1 MAVTTER
8 PVQNLVSAPA
18 AHFAPIVLALAEP
31 ERTVP
36 ALRIDEYAAPPG
48 GTLLAQHT
56 SLLC

>member
-1 MAVTTER
+1 MAVRTDR

-18 AHFAPIVLALAEP
+18 VHVAPIILALADPEQTVLALDA
-31 ERTVP
+31 
-36 ALRIDEYAAPPG
+36 YAAPPG